1 MLIYEFQG
9 VVCVDGLVLGS
20 SEFHFGNDLKIKLGD
35 EAEERKFQTR
45 TLPTSKVR
53 HPREFLVLLC

>member
-20 SEFHFGNDLKIKLGD
+20 SEAHFGNEMEDGAGNPGVCPNHVSD
-35 EAEERKFQTR
+35 GPGRRSQ
-45 TLPTSKVR
+45 
-53 HPREFLVLLC
+53 

>member
-20 SEFHFGNDLKIKLGD
+20 SEARFW
-35 EAEERKFQTR
+35 EENGG
-45 TLPTSKVR
+45 
-53 HPREFLVLLC
+53 